1 MADTYAEARDA
12 IQGLIVPAWD
22 TATSTA
28 PLMFDNLDEDPTD
41 GAVWGRL
48 TIKHTGGGRAN
59 IGPNGRF
66 RRTGMIFVQI
76 FVPKNSGTETADA
89 IGEALV
95 EAIEDAGGVGNVWFR
110 DVAQREIGV
119 NNETTYFQVNV
130 EASFTFDRVT

>member
-12 IQGLIVPAWD
+12 IQGLIVTAWD
-22 TATSTA
+22 TVAPTA

-41 GAVWGRL
+41 GALWGRV
-48 TIKHTGGGRAN
+48 TVKHTSGGRAN
-59 IGPNGRF
+59 IGPHARF
-66 RRTGMIFVQI
+66 RRTGMVFVQI
-76 FVPKNSGTETADA
+76 FVPKNSGTQTADA

-95 EAIEDAGGVGNVWFR
+95 EAMEDAGGIGNLWFR
-110 DVAQREIGV
+110 DVAQLDIGT